1 MAKKKVAARKSRA
14 KKTTRKTK
22 KLARLTGRKSAA
34 RKKTA
39 RRPAAAKGRKTA
51 GRAKAAAK
59 AKVTK
64 KQTKKRAA
72 RPAAGKAAAV
82 PVKKIAKPKLPRRT
96 TQAAP
101 PPPVMPAA
109 GATPPAATPLIT
121 PPAAPA
127 PALPPAGPKVG
138 DPAPDFDL
146 PDEKGQ
152 RHTLAQYRGRKV
164 VLYFYPKDDTP
175 GCTTE
180 ACGFR
185 NALASFTDR
194 NAVVLGVSPD
204 SVGSHQRFAEK
215 FGLTFPLLADESH
228 AVAEKY
234 GVWVE
239 KNMYGRSYWGVART
253 TYIIDA
259 DGRVAHI
266 IRNVRPE
273 GHEQEVLN
281 LLGTP

>member
-22 KLARLTGRKSAA
+22 KLARLTGRKTAA
-34 RKKTA
+34 RKKAA
-39 RRPAAAKGRKTA
+39 RRPAAAQGRKTA

-59 AKVTK
+59 AKIAK
-64 KQTKKRAA
+64 KPTQQRAA
-72 RPAAGKAAAV
+72 RPAADKAAAV

-101 PPPVMPAA
+101 PSPQMPAA
-109 GATPPAATPLIT
+109 GAAPPAATPLIT
-121 PPAAPA
+121 PPPPPA

-152 RHTLAQYRGRKV
+152 RHTLAQYRGRTV

-253 TYIIDA
+253 TYVIDA

-273 GHEQEVLN
+273 GHEQEVLS
-281 LLGTP
+281 LLGAP